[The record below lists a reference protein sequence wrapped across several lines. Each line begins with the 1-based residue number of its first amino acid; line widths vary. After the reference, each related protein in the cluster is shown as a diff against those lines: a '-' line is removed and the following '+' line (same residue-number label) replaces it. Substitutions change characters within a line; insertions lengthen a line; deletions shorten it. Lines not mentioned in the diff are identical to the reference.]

1 MTNADHITATVARM
15 RTEQD
20 FPVRDAV
27 FTGRIQLITLF
38 SGDFPAGKE
47 VPFYQ
52 FQDEEGD
59 YCFWIEDMD
68 GEVGRPMHLTDQD
81 MAEEFGV

>member
-1 MTNADHITATVARM
+1 MTNAAHITATVARM

-20 FPVRDAV
+20 FPVQDAV
-27 FTGRIQLITLF
+27 FTGRIQLVVLF
-38 SGDFPAGKE
+38 GADFPTGKDT
-47 VPFYQ
+47 PFYQ

-59 YCFWIEDMD
+59 YCFWIEDLD
-68 GEVGRPMHLTDQD
+68 GAPGRPMHLTDQD